1 MYFDSFAAFL
11 DMGGHGFYVWT
22 CYALTL
28 LLLMLNVLL
37 PLFKKKHILNEQRR
51 RLRREHSQKAQL
63 QKAQLQKQ
71 QMQAEPV
78 PTEPAEGEQL

>member
-28 LLLMLNVLL
+28 LLLVLNILL
-37 PLFKKKHILNEQRR
+37 PLFNKKHILTEQRR
-51 RLRREHSQKAQL
+51 RLRREHMQKEQSQQE
-63 QKAQLQKQ
+63 QPQ
-71 QMQAEPV
+71 QTGQVAAASAERGQP
-78 PTEPAEGEQL
+78 